1 MIVLSDSKI
10 EQKKKTSITYVVTIN
25 GNKLHIQRV
34 HAWGG
39 KSLWKISLIYCAAGS
54 VKAYNRRAAAA
65 MTNKRRAIIF
75 VFIILLTMG
84 AHFRLP
90 NANNNASRGVSAEG
104 VLNCKK
110 RNYTNNI
117 KSNRSTSNPFLF
129 DSFEY
134 CLVLF
139 LKNCIKSI
147 TRTNPHNSCQ
157 ITLQKTNRL
166 KLKGYT

>member
-65 MTNKRRAIIF
+65 MTNKRR
-75 VFIILLTMG
+75 G
-84 AHFRLP
+84 
-90 NANNNASRGVSAEG
+90 
-104 VLNCKK
+104 
-110 RNYTNNI
+110 
-117 KSNRSTSNPFLF
+117 
-129 DSFEY
+129 
-134 CLVLF
+134 LVLF